1 MHNKIKFFL
10 GTTRFRTTIWYSSL
24 FLLLEILIGII
35 IYWYLH
41 SSLIMNIDN
50 SISKQADVIYNLVS
64 DSKIDL
70 ADFEPDSIYQSA
82 DEAVYDLIYESVA
95 FNTRNTFVQ
104 VQFKNKIRFKT
115 DNLRDSQIDFP
126 LLKAKNK
133 EIITFQNPDL
143 SASAIRGAFLQKGDY
158 KIVVAFPVDHI
169 KETLQSFTDI
179 FIIIAPIFFIIA
191 VVGGFLISVGSLSRI
206 DFITKKTNEITAQ
219 NLNEKIE
226 GEEFQD
232 EYGRL
237 VRTINAMIE
246 RIKHSIEYTNQFS
259 ISASHELKT
268 PLTILRGEIELT
280 LKSEKTPEE
289 YRKILKS
296 NYEETL
302 RLINIVD
309 KLFLISK
316 LDQSIIKPNKTKVD
330 LLEFLE
336 DCVLRLTI
344 LGKGKNIKLNLDLN
358 EDAEIDIDPN
368 LMNEALTNLIENAV
382 KYGDSDTTVTI
393 KGEVSNEYI
402 KISVIN
408 KGEGIP
414 KDETCKIF
422 ERFYRVE
429 SSRNRDA
436 GGAGL
441 GLAIVKSIVNWHN
454 GKIELHSEPN
464 AETDFSIYLTRLPE
478 QQQTVAT

>member
-1 MHNKIKFFL
+1 MLNKLKHFV
-10 GTTRFRTTIWYSSL
+10 GTTRFKTTIWYSSL

-35 IYWYLH
+35 IYLYLH
-41 SSLIMNIDN
+41 SSLIKNVDN
-50 SISKQADVIYNLVS
+50 SISKQAEVIYNLVS

-70 ADFEPDSIYQSA
+70 ADFKPDSIYQSP
-82 DEAVYDLIYESVA
+82 DEAVYDLIYETVA
-95 FNTRNTFVQ
+95 FNLRNTFVQ
-104 VQFKNKIRFKT
+104 VQFRKKIIFKT
-115 DNLRDSQIDFP
+115 DNLRDITIDFP
-126 LLKAKNK
+126 ELKTKNK
-133 EIITFQNPDL
+133 EITTFKNTNL
-143 SASAIRGAFLQKGDY
+143 SALSIRGAFLQKGNY
-158 KIVVAFPVDHI
+158 KIIVAFPVDHI
-169 KETLQSFTDI
+169 DETLKSLTDI
-179 FIIIAPIFFIIA
+179 YIILAPIFFIIA
-191 VVGGFLISVGSLSRI
+191 LVGGFIISVRSLSRI
-206 DFITKKTNEITAQ
+206 DSIIKKTNEITAQ
-219 NLNEKIE
+219 NLDEKIE

-237 VRTINAMIE
+237 VRTMNAMIE

-280 LKSEKTPEE
+280 LKSVKTPEE

-316 LDQSIIKPNKTKVD
+316 LDQSIIKLKKTKISF
-330 LLEFLE
+330 LEFLE

-344 LGKGKNIKLNLDLN
+344 IGKEKNIKLHLDIN
-358 EDAEIDIDPN
+358 EDAEIEIDPN
-368 LMNEALTNLIENAV
+368 LMHEALTNLIENAI
-382 KYGDSDTTVTI
+382 KYGDSDTTVVI
-393 KGEVSNEYI
+393 KGEVLNNYV

-414 KDETCKIF
+414 KEESDRVF
-422 ERFYRVE
+422 DRFYRVE
-429 SSRNRDA
+429 SSRNRSS

-441 GLAIVKSIVNWHN
+441 GLAIVKSIISWHK
-454 GKIELHSEPN
+454 GKIELRSEPDV
-464 AETDFSIYLTRLPE
+464 ETEFSIYLDRVSE
-478 QQQTVAT
+478 QIPVTAT